1 MKIIFDCFG
10 TLIDTGKGSVEATA
24 KILENVHSK
33 ENPASFYKEW
43 KALKKE
49 MTYAQPFRNEKKL
62 FEVSLF
68 EMFKRYGI
76 EADASIEVEPMIK
89 TLFADRRAFAD
100 TKETLNKLSKMG
112 IEYVIGSTTDTDS
125 IMYYLEL
132 NDLKTD
138 KVFTSE
144 DMKVYKPD
152 PLFYTTILKETGWG
166 ADECIFV
173 GDNLTD
179 DVMGPQSVGMKAI
192 LLDRANVYTADSKI
206 KPDYVINSLTELSES
221 IGTVLGDSF
230 LKVTVKEKMEEKRMS
245 HQEPSPSTHYYYK
258 RATIEDI
265 DELVRTRIVVLRA
278 ANKLSDD
285 VDMSVVEKES
295 FEYYSKSLKS
305 DDHIAYLVYD
315 DEKFVGA
322 GGVSFYQVM
331 PTYHN
336 PTGKKAYIMNMYTA
350 PQYRRKGIATFT
362 LDLLVKAAKE
372 KGISQI
378 SLEATQMGRPLYE
391 KYGFVNMK
399 DEMELV
405 YTL

>member
-100 TKETLNKLSKMG
+100 TKETLNKLSQMG

-221 IGTVLGDSF
+221 LRTV
-230 LKVTVKEKMEEKRMS
+230 
-245 HQEPSPSTHYYYK
+245 PSTHYHYK

-391 KYGFVNMK
+391 KYGFVSMK